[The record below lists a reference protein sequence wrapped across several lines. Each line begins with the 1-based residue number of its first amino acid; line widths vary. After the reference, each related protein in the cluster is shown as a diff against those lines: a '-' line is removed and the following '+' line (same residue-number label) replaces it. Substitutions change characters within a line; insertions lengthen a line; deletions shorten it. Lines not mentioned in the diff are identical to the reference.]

1 MPSPA
6 RRHLMRV
13 QAEESAQMGGSTLRN
28 LSAYN
33 QMLLKLEEDQ
43 RRLKRVQ
50 STVRKAE
57 LKRELL
63 PYYKPWV
70 AGALATGKGAQ
81 DDVLMNIMIWRVDA
95 GDFSGALDIAE
106 YALKH
111 GLVMPKRY
119 NRQTACAVAEEIADA
134 TIHAYASKQPVDVDL
149 IQRTLALTDPHD
161 MPDQVRAK
169 LHKILAYGLRD
180 NNQPVLAYAHISQA
194 FQFDKNCGVK
204 KEMEQLERIARNAN
218 NG

>member
-1 MPSPA
+1 MLSPA
-6 RRHLMRV
+6 RRHVMRV
-13 QAEESAQMGGSTLRN
+13 QAEESAQLGGSTLRN

-33 QMLLKLEEDQ
+33 QMLLKLEEDK

-50 STVRKAE
+50 STIRKAE
-57 LKRELL
+57 IKRELL
-63 PYYKPWV
+63 PYYQPWV
-70 AGALATGKGAQ
+70 AGALKSGKGAQ
-81 DDVLMNIMIWRVDA
+81 DDVLMNVMIWRVDA

-111 GLVMPKRY
+111 GLVMPSLY

-134 TIHAYASKQPVDVDL
+134 MTKNYAAKQPVDVAL
-149 IQRTLALTDPHD
+149 IQRTLEITDVHD

-180 NNQPVLAYAHISQA
+180 NNQPVLAYHHISQA
-194 FQFDKNCGVK
+194 FLFDKNCGVK
-204 KEMEQLERIARNAN
+204 KDMEQLERVARQVN

>member
-50 STVRKAE
+50 STMRKAE

-63 PYYKPWV
+63 PYYQPWV
-70 AGALATGKGAQ
+70 TGALTTGSGSQ

-95 GDFSGALDIAE
+95 GDFGGALDIAE
-106 YALKH
+106 YALAH

-134 TIHAYASKQPVDVDL
+134 TAQAYVTKQPIDVAL
-149 IQRTLALTDPHD
+149 MQRALAVTEEHD

-169 LHKILAYGLRD
+169 LHKVLAYGLRD
-180 NNQPVLAYAHISQA
+180 NNQPVLAYHHINQA
-194 FQFDKNCGVK
+194 FMFDKNCGVK
-204 KEMEQLERIARNAN
+204 KDMEQLERIARAANA
-218 NG
+218 G